1 MGIGIGVVGPR
12 DLVGEVSAACEQ
24 QPGVTVRQF
33 DYDHEAQAPQIVRD
47 HAAEVEAWLFT
58 GVVPYTLVREA
69 GALTRPAAFVD
80 YTGATLLR
88 ALVQLL
94 RDGYDVTRLSIDTVA
109 NADVVATFGEAGLPV
124 EHVRTLPYRAG
135 LTSSDVIAFHRRRHR
150 DGVGTTA
157 AVTCLGS
164 AHEALRAE
172 MRVLR
177 LAPSPHSVRVALRH
191 LLLHADNQAQEDAQ
205 IALGLVELAR
215 GTPGGD
221 DVLRAGGEGGWG
233 SLEREA
239 AALGGSLATSSAGV
253 HLLVTTRG
261 PLADVTGN
269 FAALPMLRR
278 LADRHPVVRI
288 GFGLG
293 RSAAE
298 AESLARRALS
308 RARRLGDVAAVLAL
322 RGDTDLVLDSATP
335 PPRSGE
341 ASLAVLAQR
350 VGLSVPT
357 LERLRTA
364 REYAG
369 ASPLTTREVA
379 TRLGVQQRTAR
390 RMLQRLELAGL
401 AERTGSLTSGASG
414 RPLTLYRLTL

>member
-1 MGIGIGVVGPR
+1 MSIEIGVVGPH
-12 DLVGEVSAACEQ
+12 DLVEGVSAACER
-24 QPGVTVRQF
+24 QPGVTVRHFAYQ
-33 DYDHEAQAPQIVRD
+33 HEALAPEIVRE
-47 HAAEVEAWLFT
+47 HAGEVEAWLFT
-58 GVVPYTLVREA
+58 GVVPYTLAREA
-69 GALTRPAAFVD
+69 DALTRPATFVD

-88 ALVQLL
+88 ALVRLM

-109 NADVVATFGEAGLPV
+109 HADVVATFAEAGLPM

-135 LTSSDVIAFHRRRHR
+135 LTSSEVVAFHRRKRR
-150 DGVGTTA
+150 DAVGTTA
-157 AVTCLGS
+157 AVTCLSS
-164 AHEALRAE
+164 AHEALRPE
-172 MRVLR
+172 MPVLR

-205 IALGLVELAR
+205 IALGLVELAGR
-215 GTPGGD
+215 TPGGD
-221 DVLRAGGEGGWG
+221 E
-233 SLEREA
+233 SLAREA
-239 AALGGSLATSSAGV
+239 AALGGSLAVAAGGA

-261 PLADVTGN
+261 PLADATGD

-293 RSAAE
+293 RSGAE
-298 AESLARRALS
+298 AESLARRALG
-308 RARRLGDVAAVLAL
+308 RARRLGDVAAVLSL
-322 RGDTDLVLDSATP
+322 RGDTDLVLESSTP

-341 ASLAVLAQR
+341 ARLAVLAQR
-350 VGLSVPT
+350 VGLSVST

-364 REYAG
+364 REVAG

-401 AERTGSLTSGASG
+401 AERTGSLTSGSSG